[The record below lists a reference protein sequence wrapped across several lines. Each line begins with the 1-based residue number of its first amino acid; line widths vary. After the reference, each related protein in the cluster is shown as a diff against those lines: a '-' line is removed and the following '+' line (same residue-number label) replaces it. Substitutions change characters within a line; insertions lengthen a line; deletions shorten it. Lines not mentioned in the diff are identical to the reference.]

1 MNLQRD
7 QHAIPHL
14 LASTSIYQDVA
25 ELRRSAQL
33 LQSMKYERAAAAET
47 ETSEGPAPWYGDAG
61 WADLGRDA
69 IPLSKVSTRP
79 VDVAASTAVDGV
91 PG

>member
-1 MNLQRD
+1 MAAVSDVQTESFTSFTDVSGDDPTERIKYLRRWAAMNLQRD

-25 ELRRSAQL
+25 ELRRSAQF

-47 ETSEGPAPWYGDAG
+47 ETSEGPTP
-61 WADLGRDA
+61 R
-69 IPLSKVSTRP
+69 
-79 VDVAASTAVDGV
+79 
-91 PG
+91 

>member
-25 ELRRSAQL
+25 ELRRSAQF

-47 ETSEGPAPWYGDAG
+47 ETSQGPTP
-61 WADLGRDA
+61 R
-69 IPLSKVSTRP
+69 
-79 VDVAASTAVDGV
+79 
-91 PG
+91 